1 MALRNGLPPNVR
13 SYNTSRLLK
22 ELQDTSHA
30 MWNSLARSRALVV
43 SVAKFWFNSDASGA
57 ILDRITEPKLVKSR
71 LGVPGG
77 PILTRVLATGIDA
90 KMAEGNE

>member
-1 MALRNGLPPNVR
+1 MALRNGLPPNMR

-43 SVAKFWFNSDASGA
+43 S
-57 ILDRITEPKLVKSR
+57 
-71 LGVPGG
+71 
-77 PILTRVLATGIDA
+77 LARY
-90 KMAEGNE
+90 